1 VTRTAARRHE
11 GTNDLLMGEVLR
23 TNKLPEQRKDKRK
36 GRLYLDAMR
45 NAYAQ
50 TAVPPYAARARPS
63 ATVATPLDWSE
74 VEDRSLRPSSFTIA
88 SALERTGDP
97 WKDLRRHGRSLSRA
111 RRRLDTLVDEG

>member
-1 VTRTAARRHE
+1 VAEELARRQPDRL
-11 GTNDLLMGEVLR
+11 T
-23 TNKLPEQRKDKRK
+23 TEQRKDKRK

-50 TAVPPYAARARPS
+50 TAVPPYAARARPG

-97 WKDLRRHGRSLSRA
+97 WKDLPRRRRSLGPA
-111 RRRLDTLVDEG
+111 RRRLNALVEQRG